1 MRIPHKGDGLMWRV
15 HELFSSQH
23 KDSSPEAGAARTR
36 KTALEKDLIVM
47 YYIMIYI
54 NRCGFYDIIQYSPWA
69 IYLFDD
75 IKRGIL
81 CCLDIEDGKNL
92 SLVCM
97 TWSMHGRGTVQDGKI
112 CEEEEPDEQ
121 KLSNFPLFF
130 TELKMNEKSS
140 MKKWRVGR
148 LMDIIEFLRLKYCI
162 RKLPPFLFLLLHSR
176 PDTHATFINISK
188 DRILV
193 QISFFNVSMTH
204 VVPTTILRGMPGH
217 LVWYDRYTRYKVS
230 YSTAQKNVHWWQRKA

>member
-121 KLSNFPLFF
+121 KLSNFPLFS

-148 LMDIIEFLRLKYCI
+148 LMDIIEFLRLMYCI

-176 PDTHATFINISK
+176 PDTHRKVRHLLDCDISLWVRASEDTLIRNLAHIGFWSGRLK
-188 DRILV
+188 RPDH
-193 QISFFNVSMTH
+193 S
-204 VVPTTILRGMPGH
+204 TILR
-217 LVWYDRYTRYKVS
+217 
-230 YSTAQKNVHWWQRKA
+230 